1 MQREMLDGKNTINI
15 MLVILQAANER
26 ADDDD
31 GNKKQPQRLPA
42 TQCIMLYLTILN

>member
-1 MQREMLDGKNTINI
+1 MQREMLDGKNRINI

-26 ADDDD
+26 ADDD